1 MRGFKKRRGKKKIE
15 RVGCHFARKSETY
28 GLFPPPWH
36 TEFINF
42 TKSILKKFFLTKL
55 DILVHIEVFLPLLK
69 VRLNCKE

>member
-36 TEFINF
+36 TEFIKF
-42 TKSILKKFFLTKL
+42 TKSILKKIFFLDKIGYSITL
-55 DILVHIEVFLPLLK
+55 RSILTITA
-69 VRLNCKE
+69 

>member
-1 MRGFKKRRGKKKIE
+1 MKRE